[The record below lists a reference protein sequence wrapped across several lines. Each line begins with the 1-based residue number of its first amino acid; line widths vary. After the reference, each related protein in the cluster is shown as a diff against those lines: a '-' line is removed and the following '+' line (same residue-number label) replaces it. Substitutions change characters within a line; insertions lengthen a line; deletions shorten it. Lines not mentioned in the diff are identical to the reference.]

1 MTVVEGAELEGDD
14 LEPAGAD
21 SGPDSGPDRGAD
33 KSVPRRSALTQTRS
47 RNTRRKLIR
56 TALELWNERGFE
68 SSFEEITAE
77 EIARAAG
84 VSKGTFY
91 FHFARKDD
99 LLLEMPWATAEIM
112 ISEAQVAMERGDRT
126 SDILEQLMNSLAVR
140 VSRAPR
146 GALLRVIAYWS
157 NNLHTEPVA
166 VTQAHGFGEAFE
178 AVGNYAISH
187 GDLPRDVEVSEFA
200 GLLQVATMDALV
212 GWSATSQ
219 STADLRDRLC
229 RRADVILAGVAVSY
243 RR

>member
-1 MTVVEGAELEGDD
+1 MTVVEGADGPGSD
-14 LEPAGAD
+14 GAD
-21 SGPDSGPDRGAD
+21 SDTGAADRGAD
-33 KSVPRRSALTQTRS
+33 KSAPRRSALTQTRS

-56 TALELWNERGFE
+56 TALDLWNERGFE

-112 ISEAQVAMERGDRT
+112 ISEAQVAMDRGERT
-126 SDILEQLMNSLAVR
+126 SDIIEQLMTSLAQR

-157 NNLHTEPVA
+157 GSLHSDSA
-166 VTQAHGFGEAFE
+166 SVTQAHGFGEAFE
-178 AVGNYAISH
+178 AVGRYAISH

-200 GLLQVATMDALV
+200 ALLQVATMDALV
-212 GWSATSQ
+212 GWSASTQ
-219 STADLRDRLC
+219 STEELQRRLC
-229 RRADVILAGVAVSY
+229 RRADVILYGVALSY